1 MGPRLMAGESDWL
14 KIGHRHDDDALTPG
28 AVAAQGL
35 VLKAEIAHTL
45 ITRVEAT
52 AEAVKVADPDHALV
66 RTLGA
71 KAEAEAKVEV

>member
-1 MGPRLMAGESDWL
+1 MAGESDWL

-28 AVAAQGL
+28 AVAAQ
-35 VLKAEIAHTL
+35 EIVHTL